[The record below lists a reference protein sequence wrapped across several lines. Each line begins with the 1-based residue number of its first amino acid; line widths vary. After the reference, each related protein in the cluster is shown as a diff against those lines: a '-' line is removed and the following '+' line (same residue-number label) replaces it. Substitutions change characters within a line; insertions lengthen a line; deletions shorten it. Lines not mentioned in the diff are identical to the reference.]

1 MIKKLIPITLALAAM
16 FCTLPMRGDSPPD
29 NVKEIP
35 IRKVDKDDKIRSLN
49 CIYAFYDGI
58 SPAIHTTFLSD
69 LGLVE
74 MTVTNL
80 STGEIWSDEFNSSI
94 TMQTA
99 LPVSGNLGCYTV
111 VYVSESGDIYE
122 GLLLLEY

>member
-16 FCTLPMRGDSPPD
+16 FCTLPMRGDSPPE

-58 SPAIHTTFLSD
+58 SSAIHTTFLSD

-74 MTVTNL
+74 MTVSNL
-80 STGEIWSDEFNSSI
+80 LTGEVWSGVCDSAACTQMLQE
-94 TMQTA
+94 
-99 LPVSGNLGCYTV
+99 VSGTVGYYEV
-111 VYVSESGDIYE
+111 VYFSETHGTYTGEFLIE
-122 GLLLLEY
+122 

>member
-16 FCTLPMRGDSPPD
+16 FCTLPMRGDSPPE

-58 SPAIHTTFLSD
+58 SSAIHTTFLSD

-80 STGEIWSDEFNSSI
+80 STGEIWSATQESSTTSFNVI
-94 TMQTA
+94 Y
-99 LPVSGNLGCYTV
+99 VSGSQGFYILEYTT
-111 VYVSESGDIYE
+111 EAGDIYE
-122 GLLLLEY
+122 GCFVL

>member
-1 MIKKLIPITLALAAM
+1 M
-16 FCTLPMRGDSPPD
+16 FCTLPMRGDSPPE

-58 SPAIHTTFLSD
+58 SSAIHTTFLSD

-80 STGEIWSDEFNSSI
+80 STGEIWSATQESSTTSFNVI
-94 TMQTA
+94 Y
-99 LPVSGNLGCYTV
+99 VSGSQGFYILEYTT
-111 VYVSESGDIYE
+111 EAGDIYE
-122 GLLLLEY
+122 GCFVL

>member
-1 MIKKLIPITLALAAM
+1 
-16 FCTLPMRGDSPPD
+16 MRGDSPPEYSI
-29 NVKEIP
+29 EIP
-35 IRKVDKDDKIRSLN
+35 IKGEGSYGTIRGLCDIRACYDTMSSA
-49 CIYAFYDGI
+49 IY
-58 SPAIHTTFLSD
+58 TTFLSD
-69 LGLVE
+69 LGIVE

-80 STGEIWSDEFNSSI
+80 STGEIWSGEFNSSV

-99 LPVSGNLGCYTV
+99 LSISGNLGCYTI